1 MRVLVVDD
9 EPLSRRG
16 VRVRL
21 ERHDDVVAIE
31 ECGDGERAVD
41 LLKDHAFDLAFL
53 DVRMPGLTG
62 FDVLDALPAERRP
75 LAIMLTAYDQYAL
88 RAFEAAA
95 IDYLLKPIDDTR
107 FDEALARARKRL
119 HPEARA
125 TPSQGPYARCFTAR
139 LGHRDVVVR
148 AADVEWIEASGDYV
162 GLHVGE
168 RTHLVRETMQQIE
181 RVLDPTRFIRIHRST
196 IVRVDRVAEL
206 EALSNRDCLVRLRDG
221 TLVRA
226 SRSYVDGLKGAL
238 GL

>member
-16 VRVRL
+16 VRLRL
-21 ERHDDVVAIE
+21 ERHDDVLAIA
-31 ECGDGERAVD
+31 ECGDGEQAVE
-41 LLKDHAFDLAFL
+41 LLKEQAFDIAFL
-53 DVRMPGLTG
+53 DVRMPGLSG

-75 LAIMLTAYDQYAL
+75 LPIMLTAYDQYAL

-95 IDYLLKPIDDTR
+95 VDYLLKPIDDAR
-107 FDEALARARKRL
+107 FDEALGRARKHL
-119 HPEARA
+119 HPIASTSVRE
-125 TPSQGPYARCFTAR
+125 GPYARCFTAR

-148 AADVEWIEASGDYV
+148 TSDVEWIEASGDYV
-162 GLHVGE
+162 GLHVGD
-168 RTHLVRETMQQIE
+168 RVHLVRETMQQIE
-181 RVLDPTRFIRIHRST
+181 RVLDPACFIRIHRST

-206 EALSNRDCLVRLRDG
+206 EALSNRDCLVRLIDG

-226 SRSYVDGLKGAL
+226 SRSYVDGLRGAL